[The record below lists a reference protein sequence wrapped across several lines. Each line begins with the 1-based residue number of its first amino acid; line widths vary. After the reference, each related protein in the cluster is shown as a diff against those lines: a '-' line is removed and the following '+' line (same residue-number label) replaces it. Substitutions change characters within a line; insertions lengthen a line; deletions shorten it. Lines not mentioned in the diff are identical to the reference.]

1 MRMFNTNSPGWCV
14 AGHADQV
21 GAQQGSQE
29 GAMPANSLD
38 APSPSLS
45 KRRRQC
51 GLGAEAA
58 PGTPPGDPSLKARP
72 VGRKRRTVGR
82 DATHVAGPHQPDWQQ
97 QGAVEGASGSGGS
110 VQGAA
115 VGEEHAFQDGG
126 HQGLG
131 EGQGMAAEGCS
142 GQQCSRA
149 KEPNGMPNMAVDIF
163 NSLSLLLCKVPSLP
177 PPVPVSAM
185 SHA

>member
-1 MRMFNTNSPGWCV
+1 
-14 AGHADQV
+14 
-21 GAQQGSQE
+21 
-29 GAMPANSLD
+29 MPAKPLD

-45 KRRRQC
+45 KRRRQR

-72 VGRKRRTVGR
+72 VGRKRRTVGH

-97 QGAVEGASGSGGS
+97 QEAVEGASGSGGS

-149 KEPNGMPNMAVDIF
+149 KEPNGMPNMAVDVF

-177 PPVPVSAM
+177 PPVQVSAM